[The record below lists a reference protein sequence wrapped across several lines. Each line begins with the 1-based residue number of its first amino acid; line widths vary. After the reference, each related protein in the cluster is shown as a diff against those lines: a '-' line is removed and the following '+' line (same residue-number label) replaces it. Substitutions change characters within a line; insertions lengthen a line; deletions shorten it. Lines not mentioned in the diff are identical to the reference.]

1 MGRGMSCPSAALS
14 NQLCEPEQRGIMVDE
29 QKVFDNTM
37 PLIPSDLLPPCTATK
52 QPRNGRIRVTAAIK
66 YFTEMD

>member
-1 MGRGMSCPSAALS
+1 MSCLSAALS

-37 PLIPSDLLPPCTATK
+37 PLIPSDLLPPRPNNQEMAGSVLQ
-52 QPRNGRIRVTAAIK
+52 QP
-66 YFTEMD
+66 

>member
-1 MGRGMSCPSAALS
+1 MGRGMSCLSAALS

-37 PLIPSDLLPPCTATK
+37 PLIPSDLLPPA
-52 QPRNGRIRVTAAIK
+52 PRPNNQ
-66 YFTEMD
+66 EMAGSVLQRP